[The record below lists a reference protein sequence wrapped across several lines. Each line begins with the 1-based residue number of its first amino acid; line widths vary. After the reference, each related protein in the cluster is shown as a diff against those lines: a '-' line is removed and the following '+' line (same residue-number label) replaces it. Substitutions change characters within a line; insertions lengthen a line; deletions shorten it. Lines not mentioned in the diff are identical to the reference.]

1 MRVAGFGFRI
11 GASQESLAQAFV
23 SAGGVADA
31 FATVSEKADVPE
43 LVALASARQR
53 EIFSIDPDELNTAT
67 VITQSEASF
76 RRYGTGSV
84 AEATALL
91 AAGKGARLIAPR
103 VVSSDGMATC
113 AIAEGKGE

>member
-1 MRVAGFGFRI
+1 MRDATHIRVDDRAT
-11 GASQESLAQAFV
+11 
-23 SAGGVADA
+23 GV
-31 FATVSEKADVPE
+31 
-43 LVALASARQR
+43 VALAPLPV
-53 EIFSIDPDELNTAT
+53 EPCLISINDRAASLNTAT